1 VILDE
6 SECWTRVERARHGVL
21 STVHPERG
29 VDPVPVV
36 FAVLNG
42 LIGVPVDTVK
52 PKRSFNLGRGANV
65 ARDPRCAL
73 LVEHYSEDW
82 SDLWWVRI
90 HARASAPASSAE
102 ADPDWVH
109 ALADKYPRY
118 RRPGAVLAVMVLR
131 PTKVSGWAGGTGEE
145 DPGGAGASPA
155 SGPAGR

>member
-1 VILDE
+1 M
-6 SECWTRVERARHGVL
+6 
-21 STVHPERG
+21 HPERG

-52 PKRSFNLGRGANV
+52 PKRSLSLGRVANV

-82 SDLWWVRI
+82 SDLWWVRV
-90 HARASAPASSAE
+90 HARASPPASSAE
-102 ADPDWVH
+102 PDPAWVH
-109 ALADKYPRY
+109 ALAERYPPY

-131 PTKVSGWAGGTGEE
+131 PTKVSGWAGEIGEG
-145 DPGGAGASPA
+145 DPGGACDGEA
-155 SGPAGR
+155 SGAGGPGAGERRP

>member
-21 STVHPERG
+21 STMHPERG

-36 FAVLNG
+36 FAVVNR

-52 PKRSFNLGRGANV
+52 PKRSLSLGRMANV

-73 LVEHYSEDW
+73 LLEHFSEHW

-90 HARASAPASSAE
+90 HARASVPASSAE
-102 ADPDWVH
+102 PDPVWVH
-109 ALADKYPRY
+109 ALADRYPQY
-118 RRPGAVLAVMVLR
+118 RRPGAVQAVMVLR
-131 PTKVSGWAGGTGEE
+131 PTKVSGWAGGTGDE
-145 DPGGAGASPA
+145 DPAGAGDGDDERRP
-155 SGPAGR
+155 